1 MPAHYGPDAIDYCL
15 RLYLKY
21 NGQQHKKIEQEMR
34 KAGWEGWSATNLHNK
49 GRGKKLRLGWIEK
62 YRWDHALEVHLAQK
76 VTATATL
83 NNAEK
88 LVREVENIR
97 ELLYKEI
104 YAHGAVVE
112 RERLQLHRDYC
123 NLSIA
128 ALTKVESARD
138 TLGAWVNFWE
148 RLQEWAVDIDAKFGR
163 YLIKHSDAVIARA
176 EAEFGEENADRM
188 NGSANSEDQG
198 TDDRAEA

>member
-1 MPAHYGPDAIDYCL
+1 MPARYGPKAIDYCL

-21 NGQQHKKIEQEMR
+21 NGQQHKQIEREMQ
-34 KAGWEGWSATNLHNK
+34 KAGWEGWSAANLYNK
-49 GRGKKLRLGWIEK
+49 GRGKRQRLGWIEK

-88 LVREVENIR
+88 LVREVEHVR
-97 ELLYKEI
+97 DLLYQEISAVGGKVEKERI
-104 YAHGAVVE
+104 
-112 RERLQLHRDYC
+112 QLHRDYC

-128 ALTKVESARD
+128 ALTKVEAARD

-163 YLIKHSDAVIARA
+163 YLIKHSEALIKRA
-176 EAEFGEENADRM
+176 EAEFGESADQPGRS
-188 NGSANSEDQG
+188 GDAEG
-198 TDDRAEA
+198 TEGDS